1 MGELGAGGV
10 GGSEETLGKGVS
22 VAEAME
28 EGEGEEGEGEK
39 EEKEEAKVNR
49 KVSPSPLPSRKSA
62 SLRSD
67 AGYYPGWIDRR
78 SRDLQREFAG
88 DQPLA
93 RSGQG

>member
-22 VAEAME
+22 VGEGTE

-49 KVSPSPLPSRKSA
+49 KVSPSPLPSSKTA
-62 SLRSD
+62 SLRAD
-67 AGYYPGWIDRR
+67 AGHSPGWIDRR
-78 SRDLQREFAG
+78 SGDLQREFAG
-88 DQPLA
+88 DQPLT